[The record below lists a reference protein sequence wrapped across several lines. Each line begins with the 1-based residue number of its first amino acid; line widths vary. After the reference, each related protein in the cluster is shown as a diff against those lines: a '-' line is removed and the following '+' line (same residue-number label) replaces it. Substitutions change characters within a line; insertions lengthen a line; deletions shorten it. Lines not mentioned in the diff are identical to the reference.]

1 MASWLIRA
9 GQNGVFA
16 AEWRKN
22 NLVGLTVDFKNQH
35 ITKMSYE
42 DIKRSYMLS
51 HPAYST
57 RKAVIFVTLIYKF
70 AHELTEGSTVV
81 MYEPSKRIYH
91 IGEINGPCRMM
102 AKGPL
107 SYARSVEWK
116 RDAPRDA
123 LSHEAK
129 NSLAGTS
136 PLFSIAPSYMKELMD
151 YSRPVD

>member
-1 MASWLIRA
+1 MAAWLIRA
-9 GQNGVFA
+9 GQGGIFA

-22 NLVGLTVDFKNQH
+22 NLVGLTVDFRNQP
-35 ITKMSYE
+35 ITTMSYE
-42 DIKRSYMLS
+42 EIKRSYMLL
-51 HPAYST
+51 HPEYSI
-57 RKAVIFVTLIYKF
+57 RKAAIYVAQIYKF
-70 AHELTEGSTVV
+70 AHKLTTGSTVV

-91 IGEINGPCRMM
+91 IGEICGPCRMM
-102 AKGPL
+102 SEGPI
-107 SYARSVEWK
+107 SYVCSVEWK
-116 RDAPRDA
+116 LDAHRDA